1 MKQMMTW
8 TKSVA
13 MSTLLSIAAVSGI
26 GLTSIAAVS
35 SQKTPIVDESV
46 TTLPTETQPEDKLA
60 HHYRRRYYGGSHGR
74 YYGRCRRVA
83 TRYRNLRVR
92 TYPWGRVINAL
103 YPGARVRVIGYH
115 HGWARISY
123 PHYGYVYARYL
134 RYC

>member
-1 MKQMMTW
+1 MKQMITW

-26 GLTSIAAVS
+26 SLTSIAAVS
-35 SQKTPIVDESV
+35 SQKASNVDESL
-46 TTLPTETQPEDKLA
+46 TTIPTETEGKDKLA
-60 HHYRRRYYGGSHGR
+60 HYYYRRS
-74 YYGRCRRVA
+74 YGRRRSYGSCRRVY
-83 TRYRNLRVR
+83 TRYKNLRVR

-103 YPGARVRVIGYH
+103 HPGARVRVIGYH

-134 RYC
+134 GVRFV